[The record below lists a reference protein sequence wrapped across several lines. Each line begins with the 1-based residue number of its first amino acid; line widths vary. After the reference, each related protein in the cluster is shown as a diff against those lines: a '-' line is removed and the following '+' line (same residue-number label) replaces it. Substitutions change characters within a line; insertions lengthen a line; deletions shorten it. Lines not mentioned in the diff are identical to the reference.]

1 MGTMVSLEIDH
12 PIELPGLVACFDR
25 YDETFSLYRP
35 DSELSRVASGEL
47 ALTDASAELRD
58 AYSAAIDWRSVTSG
72 AFTPNRPDGV
82 VDLDGIVK
90 ALAIDEAGRLLGP
103 SRWCLNVGGD
113 VLVNGDGW
121 TVGVVDP
128 DDRGAL
134 LCSFRLESPRRAIA
148 TSGVSE
154 RGEHV
159 WGRTADFAQVTVIAD
174 DIVTADVLATAI
186 LAGGAA
192 FRDTASAR
200 RPVDLA
206 TVTRDGRIEM
216 TPGARAALAS

>member
-1 MGTMVSLEIDH
+1 MVSLEVDH
-12 PIELPGLVACFDR
+12 PIELPVLIAGFDR

-35 DSELSRVASGEL
+35 DSELSRVASGGL
-47 ALTDASAELRD
+47 ALTEASAMLRD
-58 AYSAAIDWRSVTSG
+58 AYSAAIDWRSVTAG

-90 ALAIDEAGRLLGP
+90 ALAIEEAGQLLGP

-113 VLVNGDGW
+113 VLVSGDGW

-134 LCSFRLESPRRAIA
+134 LCSFRLGAPRRAIA
-148 TSGVSE
+148 TSGISE

-159 WGRTADFAQVTVIAD
+159 WGRADDFAQVTVIAD

-186 LAGGAA
+186 LADGAA
-192 FRDTASAR
+192 FRDTASTR
-200 RPVDLA
+200 WPVDLA

-216 TPGARAALAS
+216 TPGARATLAS